1 MPSAKTQVRLN
12 ATVAVLKGVKSD
24 AESVQTKFM
33 RSIERADF
41 AGLSGIDRTFAPLDD
56 DDEGERRPPESLSVQ
71 FRVEEGLT
79 ELSKT
84 LVDYYDTVATQ
95 EIGNTKVSA
104 NVVVDGDVLIPDAPV
119 GLLLFLEKKLANLHF
134 VFSKLPVLTSS
145 EKWERDEND
154 PSLYVTAPKQTR
166 VTKKVPKN
174 HVLAEATDKHPA
186 QVQMF
191 HEDVAVGFWTTRNF
205 SGAISVQRRKQI
217 LDRIDTL
224 SRAVKTA
231 REEANSNR
239 IDKVN
244 VGEVLFHYILN
255 TDN

>member
-1 MPSAKTQVRLN
+1 MASTNNQVRLN

-24 AESVQTKFM
+24 AESAQTRFM
-33 RSIERADF
+33 RTFERPDNP
-41 AGLSGIDRTFAPLDD
+41 GLTGIDRTFAPIND
-56 DDEGERRPPESLSVQ
+56 DDEGERRPPESGPVQ
-71 FRVEEGLT
+71 LRVEESVR
-79 ELSKT
+79 ELSAT

-95 EIGNTKVSA
+95 EVGNTKVSA
-104 NVVVDGDVLIPDAPV
+104 NVVVDGEVLIPDAPI
-119 GLLLFLEKKLANLHF
+119 GLLLFLEKKLANLHT
-134 VFSKLPVLTSS
+134 VFAKLPVLSSS
-145 EKWERDEND
+145 EQWQRDDND
-154 PSLYVTAPKQTR
+154 PSLYVTPAKQTR

-186 QVQMF
+186 QVQMY

-224 SRAVKTA
+224 ARAVKTA

-239 IDKVN
+239 VDRVH
-244 VGEVLFHYILN
+244 VGDALFNYILN
-255 TDN
+255 STE